1 MIYNIIEKISNTSST
16 NEKIEILKQ
25 NKDNE
30 VLKKIL
36 LYTYSPLIN
45 YYVKDFYWNRE
56 PNVAYLSKEHIF
68 QVLDRLSSRT
78 VTGNAAREELSELA
92 RELEPYAE
100 REILAKI
107 INRDLDCGI
116 NVKSINK
123 VFPNLIPTVPYMRC
137 SGGSEIDRIKYP
149 AIIQRK
155 ADGIFCNAVIRNG
168 KVKFFTRNGTEF
180 SLDKIGN
187 VVERFGKFGD
197 FNDEGIV
204 LNGELLVTDDEGYE
218 ISRKEGNGLI
228 NSLIKKD
235 QTLESLRVKA
245 VDAKSLRAA
254 AKLNHEIETKELEYS
269 NTDVSLKYVVWDIIP
284 YDEWV
289 QGEYNMSYGIRLAH
303 LKVSMEAMG
312 EYGCFRLIETREVSS
327 VEEAQEF
334 YKEQIEKGYEGAILK
349 NLNGSWKNHTSPNQV
364 KMKAEHDCDL
374 KIIGFEEGTGKYIGQ
389 IGSLICVSSDE
400 KLKVNVGSGLTDADR
415 EKDFSELFGK
425 IITVKYNEVITSES
439 KDTKSLFLPR
449 VAELVRGDKTE
460 ADSLEKILKG

>member
-1 MIYNIIEKISNTSST
+1 MINIIEKLKATSST

-30 VLKKIL
+30 ILKKIL
-36 LYTYSPLIN
+36 VYTYSPLIN

-56 PNVAYLSKEHIF
+56 PNEVYLSKEHIF

-78 VTGNAAREELSELA
+78 VTGNTARAELSELA

-197 FNDEGIV
+197 FHDDGIV

-289 QGEYNMSYGIRLAH
+289 QGEFNMSYSIRLAH

-327 VEEAQEF
+327 LEEAQEF
-334 YKEQIEKGYEGAILK
+334 YKEQIEQGYEGAILK
-349 NLNGSWKNHTSPNQV
+349 NLNGVWKNHTSPNQV
-364 KMKAEHDCDL
+364 KMKAEKDCDL
-374 KIIGFEEGTGKYIGQ
+374 KIIGFEEGSGKYIGKL
-389 IGSLICVSSDE
+389 GSLICISSDE
-400 KLKVNVGSGLTDADR
+400 KLKVNVGSGLSDADR
-415 EKDFSELFGK
+415 EKDFSDLFGK
-425 IITVKYNEVITSES
+425 IITVRYNEVIESAS

-449 VAELVRGDKTE
+449 VAELIRIDKTE